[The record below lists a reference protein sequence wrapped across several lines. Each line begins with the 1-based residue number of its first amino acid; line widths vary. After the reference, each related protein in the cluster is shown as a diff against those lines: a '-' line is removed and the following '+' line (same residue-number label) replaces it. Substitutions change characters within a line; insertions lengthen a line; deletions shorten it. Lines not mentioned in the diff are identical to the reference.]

1 MFAEFSLF
9 DGLAW
14 YVVFLFST
22 TLHEA
27 SHAWA
32 ALKMG
37 DDTAHRGGQVTLDPT
52 PHIRR
57 EPIGMVAA
65 PLISYVLGGGNW
77 MIGWASA
84 PYDPHWA
91 QRYPKRA
98 ALMAMAGPASNLALV
113 LIAALL
119 IRLGIAFGLFAAPDS
134 VSFDEVVSANGG
146 LIPYLLATLL
156 SITFSLNLLLF
167 LFNLLPFPPLDGSS
181 IPFFFLSEKGADSYW
196 QLLRHPG
203 INLFGIFIA
212 WKIFGAIYP
221 PVHLFAINLLYPGLN
236 YG

>member
-1 MFAEFSLF
+1 MSADISLF

-22 TLHEA
+22 TVHEA
-27 SHAWA
+27 SHALA
-32 ALKMG
+32 ALKLG
-37 DDTAHRGGQVTLDPT
+37 DDTAHRGGQVTLDPV

-65 PLISYVLGGGNW
+65 PLLSYFLGGW

-84 PYDPHWA
+84 PYDPVWA
-91 QRYPKRA
+91 HRYPKRA
-98 ALMAMAGPASNLALV
+98 GLMALAGPASNLALLLV
-113 LIAALL
+113 AALL
-119 IRLGIAFGLFAAPDS
+119 IRLGMAAGIFVPPES
-134 VSFDEVVSANGG
+134 VNFDHVTSATSGG
-146 LIPYLLATLL
+146 IPYLLATFA
-156 SITFSLNLLLF
+156 SIAFSLNLLLF

-181 IPFFFLSEKGADSYW
+181 LPFLFLSHERANSYW

-203 INLFGIFIA
+203 MNMFGIFIA

-221 PVHLFAINLLYPGLN
+221 PLHLFAINLLYPGMH

>member
-1 MFAEFSLF
+1 MADISLF
-9 DGLAW
+9 EGVAW

-52 PHIRR
+52 PHVRR
-57 EPIGMVAA
+57 EPIGMVVV
-65 PLISYVLGGGNW
+65 PLLSYFLGGW

-98 ALMAMAGPASNLALV
+98 ALMAMAGPASNLALL
-113 LIAALL
+113 LISALV
-119 IRLGIAFGLFAAPDS
+119 IRLGIAFGYFSAPES
-134 VSFDEVVSANGG
+134 VNFDQVVSATTEG
-146 LIPYLLATLL
+146 IPTLLATFL
-156 SITFSLNLLLF
+156 SIGFSLNLLLF
-167 LFNLLPFPPLDGSS
+167 LFNLLPVPPLDGSS

-196 QLLRHPG
+196 ELLRHPG

-212 WKIFGAIYP
+212 WKIFGAVYP
-221 PVHLFAINLLYPGLN
+221 PVHLFAINLLYPGLH